1 MTGQGRSVRDCAG
14 LRGACHGI
22 VSAKKA
28 VVEYRHLPDLAE
40 RPAESKGFKA
50 ILLVDDDRELVQTM
64 QWIFADENFLV
75 DRAHDGVEAMLKAKA
90 NEYDAIICD
99 LVMPRLRGD
108 EFFREATR
116 LRPSLARRFVFV
128 TGHAKDPTIQPFL
141 AQHQVRYFVKPV
153 RLSALVECVKE
164 IVGHGTTSR

>member
-1 MTGQGRSVRDCAG
+1 MNGRAELCAIPRDRRAET
-14 LRGACHGI
+14 HGI
-22 VSAKKA
+22 LSAKKG

-40 RPAESKGFKA
+40 RPADAKGFKA

-64 QWIFADENFLV
+64 QWIFADESFLV
-75 DRAHDGVEAMLKAKA
+75 DRAYDGVEAMLKVKA
-90 NEYDAIICD
+90 NEYDAVICD
-99 LVMPRLRGD
+99 LMMPRLRGD

-141 AQHQVRYFVKPV
+141 AQRLVRYFVKPV

-164 IVGHGTTSR
+164 IVGPGVTTP